1 MAAIQTILL
10 IEDDRFIG
18 EMYQRSL
25 QAAGYATDWAVNGK
39 DGAIAATS
47 KQYDLILLDIMLPEA
62 SGAVVLDVLRSEAED
77 KIPKSRIIIM
87 TNFDQ
92 DEDARVAM
100 QRKVDGYL
108 IKADITPRKLI
119 DIISQMTTVE

>member
-1 MAAIQTILL
+1 MSAIKTVLI

-25 QAAGYATDWAVNGK
+25 RLAGYEVDWVVTGREGALAAVAK
-39 DGAIAATS
+39 P
-47 KQYDLILLDIMLPEA
+47 YDLILLDIMLPETQ
-62 SGAVVLDVLRSEAED
+62 GNVVLDVLRGEVD
-77 KIPKSRIIIM
+77 KIPKSRVIVL

-92 DEDARVAM
+92 DEDARRAM
-100 QRKVDGYL
+100 QQKVDGYL

-119 DIISQMTTVE
+119 DIISQMTKVD